1 MAEIMEFLKIY
12 KDFGVAGL
20 FLALELVTI
29 WLFYKE
35 LKNSKD
41 ELVAMTK
48 LVTMTL
54 DNASTAIE
62 DMNTLSKNTKQSV
75 DDLCNQSK
83 TFQAFLQG
91 RDENRDNRR
100 SRNS

>member
-1 MAEIMEFLKIY
+1 MTELFEFLKVY

-20 FLALELVTI
+20 FICLELVTVYT
-29 WLFYKE
+29 FYKE
-35 LKNSKD
+35 LKSSK
-41 ELVAMTK
+41 EEVVAMTK

-62 DMNTLSKNTKQSV
+62 DMNDVAASSKRSV

-83 TFQAFLQG
+83 NFQAFLQG
-91 RDENRDNRR
+91 RDDQRR
-100 SRNS
+100 TH

>member
-1 MAEIMEFLKIY
+1 MTEILEFLKIY

-20 FLALELVTI
+20 FIALYLGT
-29 WLFYKE
+29 LFFFYKE
-35 LKNSKD
+35 LKNSKN

-62 DMNTLSKNTKQSV
+62 DMNELSSSTKRSVEDLTTQSR
-75 DDLCNQSK
+75 

-91 RDENRDNRR
+91 RDENRR
-100 SRNS
+100 SRG

>member
-1 MAEIMEFLKIY
+1 MAELFEFLKVY

-20 FLALELVTI
+20 FICLELVTVYF
-29 WLFYKE
+29 FYKE
-35 LKNSKD
+35 LKNGKE
-41 ELVAMTK
+41 ELVAITK
-48 LVTMTL
+48 MVTMTL

-62 DMNTLSKNTKQSV
+62 NMNATTESTKKSV

-91 RDENRDNRR
+91 RDDNRSNR
-100 SRNS
+100 RNS

>member
-1 MAEIMEFLKIY
+1 MTELLEFLKVY

-20 FLALELVTI
+20 FIALELVTV

-35 LKNSKD
+35 LKNSKT

-62 DMNTLSKNTKQSV
+62 DMNKLSENTKRSV
-75 DDLCNQSK
+75 EDLCNQSK

-91 RDENRDNRR
+91 RDDTFNNRR
-100 SRNS
+100 RS